1 MSKIRALFSTRR
13 PIDRPIEKV
22 IDYYAADEKR
32 LLAEVEEYEVTANV
46 EQCFRKFLDVYG
58 EGVRGTQVTE
68 IGVWVAG
75 FYGSGKSSFTKYL
88 GFALDPN
95 RVVAGRPFLELLCE
109 RFLSAELKAN
119 LRTTAVKNPTAVV
132 MLDLGAEQLA
142 DTASA
147 PVSTVLY
154 WKVLQSAGYS
164 KEKKLAQLEFTLD
177 SRGLMERF
185 RDRYRKKFSAEWE
198 LIHNDPLIGVA
209 RAAQIVPELLQK
221 EFPTPES
228 FRTLRFEEALD
239 ARTRAF
245 QMIDLVRRKTG
256 KENILFLIDE
266 AGQYVAP
273 RQELILQLDG
283 FARNLKELGQG
294 KIWIVATGQQTL
306 AEIVEKAAY
315 NSAELNKLRDRF
327 PIPINLDARDIREI
341 TYRRLLTKSP
351 DAERQLK
358 EDFGRQGQA
367 LLTHT
372 RLQGTT
378 LFKGDPDAETFA
390 RLYPFLPQHFDL
402 LLELIRTLARSTGGI
417 GLRSAIRVIQDLLVD
432 ASKVLPASATKIADR
447 ETGTLACAD
456 DFFDTLRADIGKVLP
471 HVLTGVDRVAAVFP
485 GNAMALRVAKAIAAL
500 QPIEGFPKTPENIAA
515 LLYSKLGA
523 QPLVD
528 DVRNVLRQ
536 LVAEKECGVVED
548 PQAGGFLFLSE
559 GVKPLRDKRNS
570 HIPTAGEVNLSRN
583 KLLETIFDPPPS
595 AKLENRDFR
604 AGIRNGRVAI
614 TGGDAEIQF
623 RIEIAE
629 TANFAA
635 RRTEL
640 LTQTNTLPEYKNSIA
655 WLVAVPDE
663 VNDLIV
669 EACRSDRILEM
680 PERDADRDVAQ
691 FLRAERRT
699 AEKSREEAK
708 KKLTKALLDG
718 TFVFRG
724 RPNPVAEL
732 GATLEAGARSVL
744 QSAAAEIFNKLRLM
758 PVRPPT
764 DLASRFLAVEKL
776 DRMPRELDPLSFV
789 VIRSGKPSVNTD
801 HPALAEVLRAFQ
813 EKLDQSGSGRLQGNA
828 IQDLFSDAPYGWS
841 KDATRYV
848 FAALL
853 IAGEVEFHSPDGV
866 IKIPG
871 PAAQAVVKSTVAFNR
886 IGISKRDAKPAL
898 EALDRAATDLQRM
911 FGVDVLPLEENI
923 GRAVRSNVPGL
934 IEKIS
939 ALPDRLRLLGLPGES
954 RAFQLL
960 QTLADLIKSDGSGAT
975 ALLSAANGKI
985 PVDAAWAKTLGEAL
999 DSGAEGELR
1008 AARNVDSELAEL
1020 AALFPNGGTGL
1031 IAANDAATIR
1041 ETLSSENFPEGL
1053 PSLRGA
1059 MRSTIDSVRDRYIE
1073 RRRAYGQALQG
1084 TLRTLEALPEW
1095 TRIAP
1100 EDREEVAA
1108 RFTEA
1113 AGLSETP
1120 NEGNEI
1126 KDLRLLLAR
1135 ESALALLRTEAET
1148 EIRKRVPPPAPP
1160 TGEPVGEEVVSLS
1173 ELAPSDILRTTSDL
1187 ESWLS
1192 GLRARLEELLR
1203 SNKHVRIKV
1212 G

>member
-1 MSKIRALFSTRR
+1 M
-13 PIDRPIEKV
+13 
-22 IDYYAADEKR
+22 
-32 LLAEVEEYEVTANV
+32 
-46 EQCFRKFLDVYG
+46 
-58 EGVRGTQVTE
+58 
-68 IGVWVAG
+68 
-75 FYGSGKSSFTKYL
+75 
-88 GFALDPN
+88 
-95 RVVAGRPFLELLCE
+95 
-109 RFLSAELKAN
+109 
-119 LRTTAVKNPTAVV
+119 
-132 MLDLGAEQLA
+132 
-142 DTASA
+142 
-147 PVSTVLY
+147 
-154 WKVLQSAGYS
+154 
-164 KEKKLAQLEFTLD
+164 
-177 SRGLMERF
+177 
-185 RDRYRKKFSAEWE
+185 
-198 LIHNDPLIGVA
+198 
-209 RAAQIVPELLQK
+209 
-221 EFPTPES
+221 
-228 FRTLRFEEALD
+228 
-239 ARTRAF
+239 
-245 QMIDLVRRKTG
+245 
-256 KENILFLIDE
+256 
-266 AGQYVAP
+266 
-273 RQELILQLDG
+273 
-283 FARNLKELGQG
+283 
-294 KIWIVATGQQTL
+294 
-306 AEIVEKAAY
+306 
-315 NSAELNKLRDRF
+315 
-327 PIPINLDARDIREI
+327 
-341 TYRRLLTKSP
+341 LTKSP

-367 LLTHT
+367 LLAHT

-471 HVLTGVDRVAAVFP
+471 HVPIGVDRVAAVFP
-485 GNAMALRVAKAIAAL
+485 GNALAVRVAKAIAAL

-528 DVRNVLRQ
+528 EVSNVLRQ

-570 HIPTAGEVNLSRN
+570 YIPMAAEVNVSRN
-583 KLLETIFDPPPS
+583 KLLETIFDPAPS
-595 AKLENRDFR
+595 AKLENRDFK

-669 EACRSDRILEM
+669 EACRSDRMLEI

-699 AEKSREEAK
+699 AEKSREDAK

-718 TFVFRG
+718 TFVFSG

-732 GATLEAGARSVL
+732 GATMEAGARSVL
-744 QSAAAEIFNKLRLM
+744 QSAAAAIFNKLRLM

-776 DRMPRELDPLSFV
+776 DRMPRELDPLNFV
-789 VIRSGKPSVNTD
+789 AIRGGKPSVNTD
-801 HPALAEVLRAFQ
+801 HPALAEGLRAFQ

-853 IAGEVEFHSPDGV
+853 IAGEVEFHSADGI

-911 FGVDVLPLEENI
+911 FGVDVLPLEDNI

-954 RAFQLL
+954 RASQLL

-975 ALLSAANGKI
+975 ALLSAANGNI
-985 PVDAAWAKTLGEAL
+985 PVDADWSKTLGEAL

-1020 AALFPNGGTGL
+1020 AALFPNGGTAL

-1059 MRSTIDSVRDRYIE
+1059 MRSTIDSVSERYIE
-1073 RRRAYGQALQG
+1073 RRKAYGEALQG

-1100 EDREEVAA
+1100 EDRAEIAV
-1108 RFTEA
+1108 RFTTA
-1113 AGLSETP
+1113 SGLPEVP
-1120 NEGNEI
+1120 NEGSEI
-1126 KDLRLLLAR
+1126 RELRFLLAR
-1135 ESALALLRTEAET
+1135 DSALASLRAEAEA
-1148 EIRKRVPPPAPP
+1148 EIRKRVPAPP
-1160 TGEPVGEEVVSLS
+1160 LPRTGEAASEEVVNLS
-1173 ELAPSDILRTTSDL
+1173 DLAPADLLRTTSDL

-1192 GLRARLEELLR
+1192 ALRMRLEELLR
-1203 SNKHVRIKV
+1203 TNKHVRINV